1 MTRSTLILSD
11 SLFVITITVMHFE
24 NGDFNKNPVILNLLV
39 VVALASCILRH
50 INYYRLTRK
59 LY

>member
-39 VVALASCILRH
+39 VVALTSCILRH